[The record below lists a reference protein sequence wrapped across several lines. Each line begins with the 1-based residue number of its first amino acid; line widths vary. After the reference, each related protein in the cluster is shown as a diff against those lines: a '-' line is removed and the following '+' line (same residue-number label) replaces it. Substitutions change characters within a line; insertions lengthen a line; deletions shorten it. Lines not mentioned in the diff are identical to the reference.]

1 MNTLDINSS
10 VLEKTRG
17 CDEDNNLNESQLELL
32 YAQEEEWRER
42 MKHTDLEALFEQLN
56 ELVPQEIEIDV
67 EAAKFDYLMKK
78 YLA

>member
-1 MNTLDINSS
+1 MNILDTNSS

-17 CDEDNNLNESQLELL
+17 YDEDNNLNESQLELL

-56 ELVPQEIEIDV
+56 ELVPQEIDV

>member
-1 MNTLDINSS
+1 MDALDINSS

-17 CDEDNNLNESQLELL
+17 YDEDNDLNESQLESL

-67 EAAKFDYLMKK
+67 EAAKFPNYQL
-78 YLA
+78 

>member
-1 MNTLDINSS
+1 MNALDINSS
-10 VLEKTRG
+10 TLEKTRG

-32 YAQEEEWRER
+32 YTQEEEWRER

-56 ELVPQEIEIDV
+56 ALVPQEIEIDV
-67 EAAKFDYLMKK
+67 ETAKFDYLMKK

>member
-1 MNTLDINSS
+1 MNTLDTNSS
-10 VLEKTRG
+10 VLEKTKG

>member
-1 MNTLDINSS
+1 MNTLDTNSS
-10 VLEKTRG
+10 VLEKTKG

-67 EAAKFDYLMKK
+67 EATKFDYLMKK

>member
-1 MNTLDINSS
+1 MNDLDINSS

-17 CDEDNNLNESQLELL
+17 YDEDNDLNESQLESL

-42 MKHTDLEALFEQLN
+42 MKHTDLEALFERLN

-67 EAAKFDYLMKK
+67 EAAKFPNHQL
-78 YLA
+78 

>member
-1 MNTLDINSS
+1 MNDLDINSS

>member
-1 MNTLDINSS
+1 M
-10 VLEKTRG
+10 EKTRG

-32 YAQEEEWRER
+32 YTQEEEWRER

-78 YLA
+78 YVV

>member
-78 YLA
+78 YVV

>member
-1 MNTLDINSS
+1 MNTLDTNSS
-10 VLEKTRG
+10 VLEKMKG
-17 CDEDNNLNESQLELL
+17 CEEDNNLNESQLELL

>member
-1 MNTLDINSS
+1 MNTLDTNSS
-10 VLEKTRG
+10 VLEKTKG
-17 CDEDNNLNESQLELL
+17 FDEDNNLNESQLELL

>member
-1 MNTLDINSS
+1 MNTLDTNSS
-10 VLEKTRG
+10 VLEKMKG

-42 MKHTDLEALFEQLN
+42 MKHTDLEALFERLN

>member
-1 MNTLDINSS
+1 MDALDINSS
-10 VLEKTRG
+10 ILEKTRG

-42 MKHTDLEALFEQLN
+42 MKHTDLEALFERLN

-78 YLA
+78 YVV

>member
-1 MNTLDINSS
+1 MDALDINSS
-10 VLEKTRG
+10 VLEKTKG
-17 CDEDNNLNESQLELL
+17 YDEDNNLNESQLELL

-67 EAAKFDYLMKK
+67 EAAKFPNYQL
-78 YLA
+78 

>member
-1 MNTLDINSS
+1 MNDLDINSS

-17 CDEDNNLNESQLELL
+17 YDEDNDLNESQFELL
-32 YAQEEEWRER
+32 YAQEEELRER
-42 MKHTDLEALFEQLN
+42 MKHSDLAALFERLN
-56 ELVPQEIEIDV
+56 ELVPHEIEIDV

>member
-1 MNTLDINSS
+1 MNALDTNSS
-10 VLEKTRG
+10 TWEKTRG

-32 YAQEEEWRER
+32 YTQEEEWRER

>member
-56 ELVPQEIEIDV
+56 EFVPQEIEIDV
-67 EAAKFDYLMKK
+67 EAVKFDYLMKK

>member
-1 MNTLDINSS
+1 MNALDTNSS
-10 VLEKTRG
+10 TLEKIRG
-17 CDEDNNLNESQLELL
+17 YDEGNNLNESQLESL

-67 EAAKFDYLMKK
+67 EAAKFPNYQL
-78 YLA
+78 

>member
-1 MNTLDINSS
+1 MNTLDTNSS
-10 VLEKTRG
+10 VLEKMKG

-67 EAAKFDYLMKK
+67 EAAKFDDLMKK

>member
-1 MNTLDINSS
+1 MNDLDINSS

-17 CDEDNNLNESQLELL
+17 YDEDNDLNESQLESL

-67 EAAKFDYLMKK
+67 EAAKFPNYQ
-78 YLA
+78 

>member
-42 MKHTDLEALFEQLN
+42 MKHTDLEVLFEQLN

-78 YLA
+78 YVV

>member
-1 MNTLDINSS
+1 MNTLDTNSS
-10 VLEKTRG
+10 TLEKTRG

-32 YAQEEEWRER
+32 YAQEEESRER

-56 ELVPQEIEIDV
+56 ELVPQELEIDV

>member
-1 MNTLDINSS
+1 MDALDINSS
-10 VLEKTRG
+10 ILEKTRC

-78 YLA
+78 YVV

>member
-1 MNTLDINSS
+1 MNTLDTNSS
-10 VLEKTRG
+10 VLEKTKG
-17 CDEDNNLNESQLELL
+17 CEEDNNLNESQLELL

-42 MKHTDLEALFEQLN
+42 MKHTDLEALFERLN

>member
-1 MNTLDINSS
+1 MNDLDINSS
-10 VLEKTRG
+10 TLEKMKG
-17 CDEDNNLNESQLELL
+17 CEEDNNLNESQLELL

-42 MKHTDLEALFEQLN
+42 MKHTDLEALFERLN

>member
-1 MNTLDINSS
+1 MNALDTNSS
-10 VLEKTRG
+10 TLEKTMG

-67 EAAKFDYLMKK
+67 EAAKFPNYKLLIIK
-78 YLA
+78 

>member
-1 MNTLDINSS
+1 MNDLDINSS
-10 VLEKTRG
+10 TLEKTRG
-17 CDEDNNLNESQLELL
+17 CDEDNSLNESQLELL
-32 YAQEEEWRER
+32 YTQEEEWRER
-42 MKHTDLEALFEQLN
+42 MKHTDLEALFEQLK

>member
-1 MNTLDINSS
+1 MNALDTNLST
-10 VLEKTRG
+10 LEKTRG